1 VNLFN
6 NMKEI
11 ENIIERYEQID
22 WEREKIAL
30 GTVVKVDGSAYR
42 RIGARILVSNN
53 GQWIG
58 GISGGCLEGDAL
70 RKAQVAIMKDENSII
85 VYDTMEDDP
94 HQIGVGLGCNGRIEV
109 LFTPIKKG
117 NNQVEFLKQIKDKRT
132 PTVLLQILNIE
143 GGNQTLRGRF
153 FTQNNLKELAQTIEI
168 SETELTEKIHTV
180 LHRRKSKVLTI
191 SNKNKATYEILFEII
206 RPKIKVIC
214 VGDNYDVAAFANVV
228 STLGW
233 EIYIVGKLRK
243 MTKAI
248 TQNATQIYP
257 LEAIETIKTDE
268 HTAIVLMSHDFKSDL
283 EILKKVV
290 NYDIP
295 YIGILGPKK
304 RFWKM
309 QDAFNESKI
318 VLNLNEKTNLFSPI
332 GLDIGAES
340 PEEIALSIVA
350 EIVAVFRNRKGGSLR
365 FREGSIYL
373 RE

>member
-1 VNLFN
+1 
-6 NMKEI
+6 MKEI
-11 ENIIERYEQID
+11 ENIIKRYEQTD

-70 RKAQVAIMKDENSII
+70 KQAQIAIRKDENSIV
-85 VYDTMEDDP
+85 VYDTTEDDP

-109 LFTPIKKG
+109 LFTPIKKEE
-117 NNQVEFLKQIKDKRT
+117 NQIEFLKQIKNKRT
-132 PTVLLQILNIE
+132 PTILLQILNIE
-143 GGNQTLRGRF
+143 NGNQQLRGQF
-153 FTQNNLKELAQTIEI
+153 FTENNLAELAQNIQI
-168 SETELTEKIHTV
+168 SETELNEKIHAV

-191 SNKNKATYEILFEII
+191 SNENNETYEILFEII

-214 VGDNYDVAAFANVV
+214 VGDNYDVAAFANMVAI
-228 STLGW
+228 LGW
-233 EIYIVGKLRK
+233 EIHLVGKLRK

-248 TQNATQIYP
+248 TQNATKIYP

-268 HTAIVLMSHDFKSDL
+268 HTAIVLMSHDFKTDL
-283 EILKKVV
+283 EILKKIIHKDV
-290 NYDIP
+290 P

-304 RFWKM
+304 RLWKM
-309 QDAFNESKI
+309 QDVFNKNENTI
-318 VLNLNEKTNLFSPI
+318 HLNEKSNLFSPI
-332 GLDIGAES
+332 GLDIGAET
-340 PEEIALSIVA
+340 PEEIAVSIVS
-350 EIVAVFRNRKGGSLR
+350 EIVAVFRNRVGGFLK